1 VSEGDKLGDLEKI
14 VAPKQPPENS
24 PDDITKKEAEALD
37 QAKVKLELE
46 GIKQDQTQRKE
57 YADRIFCLIKWW
69 LVAILAILVLHGFAE
84 KIGFKL
90 SDKVLITL
98 IGGTTINVLGI
109 FAIVANYIFYRP
121 SNRKSKK

>member
-1 VSEGDKLGDLEKI
+1 MTKI
-14 VAPKQPPENS
+14 VAPKKPPEDS
-24 PDDITKKEAEALD
+24 PDDITKEEAKALELV
-37 QAKVKLELE
+37 KHKLELE

-69 LVAILAILVLHGFAE
+69 LVAILTILVLHGFAE
-84 KIGFKL
+84 KTGFKL

-121 SNRKSKK
+121 NNKK